1 MDLEKFSKWIKQMK
15 QKDCYVCPP
24 FYNFAIQS
32 CFLGHIFIA
41 ETEKVSVVQT
51 WKNEHVTRS
60 VPQFPRKYAIKKET
74 ADPEGSDEL
83 SMSWSLTILF
93 F

>member
-1 MDLEKFSKWIKQMK
+1 MNKADEAEGL
-15 QKDCYVCPP
+15 YVCPP